1 VLAASIVSDAVA
13 KGLALSSGTEVSETT
28 AAGVTAKIDGRL
40 VAVGKRSFIAEIAG
54 DIGSMPPDSGQM
66 AVYTSVDGK
75 FAGDVILADQIR
87 DNAKSTLAQL
97 ASVGVTSTLMLTGD
111 LAATARHVADSLG
124 ITDVRAECLPE
135 DKVNAVKDVAG
146 RPVMMVGDGVNDAP
160 VLAVADI
167 GVAMG
172 AKGSTAASESAD
184 VVIMLDDFSRILRA
198 ISIGWQTTRTA
209 LQAIWLG
216 IAMSLALMVVAV
228 FGILPAIVGAT
239 AQEFVDLFTILY
251 ALRALSERPDRR
263 LPPVATVKPRVEVG
277 AASA

>member
-1 VLAASIVSDAVA
+1 
-13 KGLALSSGTEVSETT
+13 
-28 AAGVTAKIDGRL
+28 
-40 VAVGKRSFIAEIAG
+40 
-54 DIGSMPPDSGQM
+54 
-66 AVYTSVDGK
+66 
-75 FAGDVILADQIR
+75 
-87 DNAKSTLAQL
+87 
-97 ASVGVTSTLMLTGD
+97 
-111 LAATARHVADSLG
+111 
-124 ITDVRAECLPE
+124 
-135 DKVNAVKDVAG
+135 
-146 RPVMMVGDGVNDAP
+146 
-160 VLAVADI
+160 
-167 GVAMG
+167 MG

-216 IAMSLALMVVAV
+216 IAMSLALMIVAV